1 MYSTNEQELIEFINT
16 TISRAFKNSHTLD
29 QVKKEFEWDA
39 PREECLKNL
48 GVTLSQFLYIK
59 GWIQYIKEY
68 KETMINFDY
77 KDTIG
82 NIIKKNDW
90 VLLFNKNNNPAKWSV
105 EQVVENVDGS
115 LCTVFPKTISNI
127 YTDLR
132 TISPNHLVIIT
143 TCGENQIFSN
153 DTKLI
158 LK

>member
-1 MYSTNEQELIEFINT
+1 MYTTNEQELIEFINK
-16 TISRAFKNSHTLD
+16 TIDRKFKNSHTLD
-29 QVKKEFEWDA
+29 QVKREFDWNNPKEA
-39 PREECLKNL
+39 SLKIL
-48 GVTLSQFLYIK
+48 GVTLSQFHYIK

-68 KETMINFDY
+68 NAKMINLDY
-77 KDTIG
+77 RDTLG
-82 NIIKKNDW
+82 NVIKVGDW

-105 EQVVENVDGS
+105 EKVVDNNGV
-115 LCTVFPKTISNI
+115 LCTIFSKVLQNI

-143 TCGENQIFSN
+143 AGGENQIFSN